1 MDADKLQK
9 ALSRLEQKQLLTA
22 ASRIVGFKL
31 RRGLEYG
38 SAANVSGVRDRSFSF
53 SSRLDSRTVF
63 ALAAAY
69 GTTKQAGVWTG
80 ADKPLIAKCWSA
92 MKAAGIRRSE
102 VASVRVVSEFGAS
115 AEYMA
120 NGRPRV
126 TETKLLRKEARAR
139 RETKGLPVWSSS
151 ATIGLTAAGKIGR
164 LELHWPDLPAAVV
177 REAEILRTIV
187 QQGFKPPDVRGA
199 TVESVEA
206 GIIHSPIVGFFIDIA
221 PVIRVIYRNDDPSTG
236 RKPTLFL
243 DRHGQAV
250 AQPRAIELAPRDPKP
265 RGEPDYTNG

>member
-1 MDADKLQK
+1 MLVRDEGRGHTAIR
-9 ALSRLEQKQLLTA
+9 SRVST
-22 ASRIVGFKL
+22 RRL
-31 RRGLEYG
+31 RVRR
-38 SAANVSGVRDRSFSF
+38 VSGIHGERQTPGNRDE
-53 SSRLDSRTVF
+53 TV
-63 ALAAAY
+63 AE
-69 GTTKQAGVWTG
+69 GG
-80 ADKPLIAKCWSA
+80 ACAPRD
-92 MKAAGIRRSE
+92 E
-102 VASVRVVSEFGAS
+102 GAS
-115 AEYMA
+115 CLVIECHDWPD
-120 NGRPRV
+120 G
-126 TETKLLRKEARAR
+126 
-139 RETKGLPVWSSS
+139 G
-151 ATIGLTAAGKIGR
+151 GKIGR

-177 REAEILRTIV
+177 REAEILCTIV

-243 DRHGQAV
+243 DRHGQAA